1 MKYGGTLIAVQNMEK
16 SRYFYE
22 TVMEQK
28 VTMDLGAHVSFEGGL
43 SLQNNYEEL
52 VGAELIPLCKENNF
66 QLYFETDDL
75 DKWYEKI
82 KMLPEIEFLH
92 GIKEYPWGQR
102 VMRFYDYEQHIVEAA
117 ESMESVVKRCLS
129 LGWQVDQIAKKTMLP
144 EAFISQFL

>member
-43 SLQNNYEEL
+43 SLQSNYKEL

-82 KMLPEIEFLH
+82 KMFPEIEFLH

-129 LGWQVDQIAKKTMLP
+129 LGWQVDQITEKTMLP

>member
-43 SLQNNYEEL
+43 SLQSNYEEL

-82 KMLPEIEFLH
+82 KMLPDIEFLH

-129 LGWQVDQIAKKTMLP
+129 LGWQVDQITEKTMLP